1 MLYVCV
7 YIYIYRCPRIIIFST
22 YLLSIL
28 KKMEIFQQILLSTS
42 GLLLAVFM
50 VACSPPENHIKCSS
64 TNTNCTITNSYG
76 TFPDR
81 SLCQAA
87 NVAYPTTEEELISI
101 VAGATEAER
110 KVKVATRYS
119 HSIPKLVCPD
129 GQNGLLIS
137 TNYLNRT
144 LEIDVQ
150 SMKMSVESG
159 VTLRQLIN
167 EAAKAG
173 LALPY
178 SPYWWGLT
186 IGGLLSTGAHG
197 STLWG
202 KGSAIHDYVVAL
214 TIISPGGPEDGYAKV
229 RSLDESNS
237 TELNAAKVS
246 LGVLGVISKVTLQLQ
261 PLFKRSISYV
271 VKKDTDL
278 GDQVASF
285 GRQHEFADITWYPS
299 QGKAVYR
306 IDDRISSNTSG
317 NGLYDYIAFRSTLS
331 LGLAAIRATEDAQES
346 LKDPDGKCASAKLI
360 TSTLVNLAYGLTNN
374 GIVFT
379 GYPIIGYHNRL
390 QSSGTCL
397 DSPEDALITA
407 CPWDSRIKGEYFF
420 QATFSISLSVV
431 KSFIQDVQNLV
442 KLEPRALCG
451 LEQYN
456 GILMRYVKAS
466 SAYLGKE
473 DDALDF
479 DMTFYRNKDPTKPR
493 LYEDIYEEIEQLAV
507 FKYGG
512 LPHWGKNR
520 NLVFNGALKKYKNA
534 GAFLRVKEMYDPL
547 GLFSNEWADQVLGLK
562 GEVNIIKE
570 GCALEGLCICSQDI
584 HCAPRDGYLCRAGKI
599 YQDARV
605 CALVSNSEQ

>member
-1 MLYVCV
+1 MSVNVKLY
-7 YIYIYRCPRIIIFST
+7 IKKILFST
-22 YLLSIL
+22 KPLSIL
-28 KKMEIFQQILLSTS
+28 KKMEKFQRVLLSAS
-42 GLLLAVFM
+42 CLLLAVFM
-50 VACSPPENHIKCSS
+50 VGCSPPENHIKCSS

-81 SLCQAA
+81 SICQAA
-87 NVAYPTTEEELISI
+87 NAAYPTTEEELISI
-101 VAGATEAER
+101 VAAATKAKR

-137 TNYLNRT
+137 TDYLNRT

-150 SMKMSVESG
+150 SMTMSVESG

-237 TELNAAKVS
+237 AELDAAKVS

-261 PLFKRSISYV
+261 PLFKRSISYE

-317 NGLYDYIAFRSTLS
+317 NGLYDYIPFRSTPS
-331 LGLAAIRATEDAQES
+331 LGLAVVRATEDAQES

-360 TSTLVNLAYGLTNN
+360 TSTLKNLAYGLTNN

-397 DSPEDALITA
+397 DSPEDAMITA

-431 KSFIQDVQNLV
+431 KSFIQDVQMLV
-442 KLEPRALCG
+442 KLDPRALCG

-479 DMTFYRNKDPTKPR
+479 DITFYRNKDPAKPR
-493 LYEDIYEEIEQLAV
+493 LYEDILEEIEQLAV

-547 GLFSNEWADQVLGLK
+547 GLFSNEWTDQVLGLK
-562 GEVNIIKE
+562 GDVNIIKE

-584 HCAPRDGYLCRAGKI
+584 HCAPSKGYLCRAGKI
-599 YQDARV
+599 YQEARV
-605 CALVSNSEQ
+605 CAHVSTPEQ

>member
-1 MLYVCV
+1 M
-7 YIYIYRCPRIIIFST
+7 
-22 YLLSIL
+22 L

-271 VKKDTDL
+271 VKKDADL
-278 GDQVASF
+278 GDEVASF

-331 LGLAAIRATEDAQES
+331 LGLAAIRATEDTQES

-407 CPWDSRIKGEYFF
+407 CPWDSRIMGEYFF
-420 QATFSISLSVV
+420 QVTFSISLSVV

-442 KLEPRALCG
+442 KPEPRALCG
-451 LEQYN
+451 LELYN

-547 GLFSNEWADQVLGLK
+547 GLFSNEWTDQVLGLK
-562 GEVNIIKE
+562 GDVNIIKE

-605 CALVSNSEQ
+605 CALVSTSEQ

>member
-1 MLYVCV
+1 MSVNVKLY
-7 YIYIYRCPRIIIFST
+7 IKKKLFST
-22 YLLSIL
+22 KPLSIL
-28 KKMEIFQQILLSTS
+28 KKMEKFQRVLLSAS
-42 GLLLAVFM
+42 CLLLAVFM
-50 VACSPPENHIKCSS
+50 VGCSPPENHIKCSS

-81 SLCQAA
+81 SICQAA
-87 NVAYPTTEEELISI
+87 NAAYPTTEEELISI
-101 VAGATEAER
+101 VAAATKAKR

-137 TNYLNRT
+137 TDYLNRT

-150 SMKMSVESG
+150 SMTMSVESG

-237 TELNAAKVS
+237 AELDAAKVS

-261 PLFKRSISYV
+261 PLFKRSISYE

-317 NGLYDYIAFRSTLS
+317 NGLYDYIPFRSTPS
-331 LGLAAIRATEDAQES
+331 LGLAVVRATEDAQES

-360 TSTLVNLAYGLTNN
+360 TSTLKNLAYGLTNN

-397 DSPEDALITA
+397 DSPEDAMITA

-431 KSFIQDVQNLV
+431 KSFIQDVQMLV
-442 KLEPRALCG
+442 KLDPRALCG

-479 DMTFYRNKDPTKPR
+479 DITFYRNKDPAKPR
-493 LYEDIYEEIEQLAV
+493 LYEDILEEIEQLAV

-547 GLFSNEWADQVLGLK
+547 GLFSNEWTDQVLGLK
-562 GEVNIIKE
+562 GDVNIIKE

-584 HCAPRDGYLCRAGKI
+584 HCAPSKGYLCRAGKI
-599 YQDARV
+599 YQEARV
-605 CALVSNSEQ
+605 CAHVSTPEQ

>member
-1 MLYVCV
+1 ML
-7 YIYIYRCPRIIIFST
+7 
-22 YLLSIL
+22 LMSIL
-28 KKMEIFQQILLSTS
+28 KRMEIFQRILLSTS
-42 GLLLAVFM
+42 CLLLVVFM
-50 VACSPPENHIKCSS
+50 VDCSPPENHIKCSS
-64 TNTNCTITNSYG
+64 ANTNCTITNSYG

-81 SLCQAA
+81 SICQAA

-101 VAGATEAER
+101 VAEATRARR

-150 SMKMSVESG
+150 SMTMSVESG
-159 VTLRQLIN
+159 VSLRQLIN

-214 TIISPGGPEDGYAKV
+214 TIVSPGGSKDGYAKV
-229 RSLDESNS
+229 RRLNETNSSELD
-237 TELNAAKVS
+237 AARVS

-271 VKKDTDL
+271 VKSDTDL

-285 GRQHEFADITWYPS
+285 GRQHEFADISWYPS

-306 IDDRISSNTSG
+306 VDDRVSSNTSG
-317 NGLYDYIAFRSTLS
+317 NGLYDSIPFRSTLS
-331 LGLAAIRATEDAQES
+331 LGLAVIRATEDTQES
-346 LKDPDGKCASAKLI
+346 MKDPDGKCASAKLI
-360 TSTLVNLAYGLTNN
+360 TSTLIQMAYGLTNN
-374 GIVFT
+374 GLVFT

-431 KSFIQDVQNLV
+431 KNFIQDVQKLV
-442 KLEPRALCG
+442 KMEPRALCG

-479 DMTFYRNKDPTKPR
+479 DITFYRNKDPAKPR
-493 LYEDIYEEIEQLAV
+493 LYEDILEEIEQLAV

-520 NLVFNGALKKYKNA
+520 NLVFSGALEKYKKA
-534 GAFLRVKEMYDPL
+534 GAFLRVKEKYDPL
-547 GLFSNEWADQVLGLK
+547 GLFSNEWTDQVLGLK

-584 HCAPRDGYLCRAGKI
+584 HCAPSKGYLCRPGKI

-605 CALVSNSEQ
+605 CTLVSTPEQ

>member
-1 MLYVCV
+1 ML
-7 YIYIYRCPRIIIFST
+7 
-22 YLLSIL
+22 LMSIL
-28 KKMEIFQQILLSTS
+28 KRMEIFQRILLSTS
-42 GLLLAVFM
+42 CLLLVVFM
-50 VACSPPENHIKCSS
+50 VDCSPPENHIKCSS
-64 TNTNCTITNSYG
+64 ANTNCTITNSYG

-81 SLCQAA
+81 SICQAA

-101 VAGATEAER
+101 VAEATRARR

-150 SMKMSVESG
+150 SMTMSVESG
-159 VTLRQLIN
+159 VSLRQLIN

-214 TIISPGGPEDGYAKV
+214 TIVSPGGSKDGYAKV
-229 RSLDESNS
+229 RRLNETNSSELD
-237 TELNAAKVS
+237 AARVS

-271 VKKDTDL
+271 VKSDTDL

-285 GRQHEFADITWYPS
+285 GRQHEFADISWYPS

-306 IDDRISSNTSG
+306 VDDRVSSNTSG
-317 NGLYDYIAFRSTLS
+317 NGLYDSIPFRSTLS
-331 LGLAAIRATEDAQES
+331 LGLAVIRATEDTQES
-346 LKDPDGKCASAKLI
+346 MKDPDGKCASAKLI
-360 TSTLVNLAYGLTNN
+360 TSTLIQMAYGLTNN
-374 GIVFT
+374 GLVFT

-431 KSFIQDVQNLV
+431 KNFIQDVQKLV
-442 KLEPRALCG
+442 KMEPRALCG

-479 DMTFYRNKDPTKPR
+479 DITFYRNKDPAKPR
-493 LYEDIYEEIEQLAV
+493 LYEDILEEIEQLAV

-520 NLVFNGALKKYKNA
+520 NLVFSGALEKYKKA
-534 GAFLRVKEMYDPL
+534 GAFLRVKEKYDPL
-547 GLFSNEWADQVLGLK
+547 GLFSNEWTDQVLGLK
-562 GEVNIIKE
+562 GETRKNLSRRKGMYPRFYSGAVTARDE
-570 GCALEGLCICSQDI
+570 GSVTAD
-584 HCAPRDGYLCRAGKI
+584 R
-599 YQDARV
+599 
-605 CALVSNSEQ
+605 LVVLQTQNQELLNNQ

>member
-1 MLYVCV
+1 M
-7 YIYIYRCPRIIIFST
+7 
-22 YLLSIL
+22 L

-87 NVAYPTTEEELISI
+87 DVAYPTTEEELISI

-271 VKKDTDL
+271 VKKDADL
-278 GDQVASF
+278 GDEVASF

-331 LGLAAIRATEDAQES
+331 LGLAAIRATEDTQES

-407 CPWDSRIKGEYFF
+407 CPWDSRIMGEYFF
-420 QATFSISLSVV
+420 QVTFSISLSVV

-442 KLEPRALCG
+442 KPEPRALCG
-451 LEQYN
+451 LELYN

-547 GLFSNEWADQVLGLK
+547 GLFSNEWTDQVLGLK
-562 GEVNIIKE
+562 GDVNIIKE

-605 CALVSNSEQ
+605 CALVSTSEQ

>member
-1 MLYVCV
+1 
-7 YIYIYRCPRIIIFST
+7 
-22 YLLSIL
+22 
-28 KKMEIFQQILLSTS
+28 MEIFRQILLSTS

-186 IGGLLSTGAHG
+186 VGGLLSTGAHG

-237 TELNAAKVS
+237 TEFNAAKVS
-246 LGVLGVISKVTLQLQ
+246 LGVLGVISKV
-261 PLFKRSISYV
+261 REV
-271 VKKDTDL
+271 
-278 GDQVASF
+278 
-285 GRQHEFADITWYPS
+285 
-299 QGKAVYR
+299 
-306 IDDRISSNTSG
+306 
-317 NGLYDYIAFRSTLS
+317 
-331 LGLAAIRATEDAQES
+331 
-346 LKDPDGKCASAKLI
+346 LI
-360 TSTLVNLAYGLTNN
+360 
-374 GIVFT
+374 
-379 GYPIIGYHNRL
+379 
-390 QSSGTCL
+390 
-397 DSPEDALITA
+397 
-407 CPWDSRIKGEYFF
+407 
-420 QATFSISLSVV
+420 ISLFYLHPVHNLPWHSMSVPLE
-431 KSFIQDVQNLV
+431 SCRPQNGNHSV
-442 KLEPRALCG
+442 
-451 LEQYN
+451 
-456 GILMRYVKAS
+456 
-466 SAYLGKE
+466 
-473 DDALDF
+473 
-479 DMTFYRNKDPTKPR
+479 
-493 LYEDIYEEIEQLAV
+493 
-507 FKYGG
+507 
-512 LPHWGKNR
+512 
-520 NLVFNGALKKYKNA
+520 
-534 GAFLRVKEMYDPL
+534 
-547 GLFSNEWADQVLGLK
+547 
-562 GEVNIIKE
+562 
-570 GCALEGLCICSQDI
+570 
-584 HCAPRDGYLCRAGKI
+584 
-599 YQDARV
+599 
-605 CALVSNSEQ
+605 

>member
-1 MLYVCV
+1 M
-7 YIYIYRCPRIIIFST
+7 
-22 YLLSIL
+22 
-28 KKMEIFQQILLSTS
+28 
-42 GLLLAVFM
+42 
-50 VACSPPENHIKCSS
+50 
-64 TNTNCTITNSYG
+64 
-76 TFPDR
+76 
-81 SLCQAA
+81 
-87 NVAYPTTEEELISI
+87 AYPATEEELISI
-101 VAGATEAER
+101 VAAATRAAR

-137 TNYLNRT
+137 TDYLNRT

-150 SMKMSVESG
+150 SMTMTVESG

-186 IGGLLSTGAHG
+186 TGGLLSTGAHG

-202 KGSAIHDYVVAL
+202 KGSAVHDYVVAL
-214 TIISPGGPEDGYAKV
+214 TVVSPGRPEDGYAKV
-229 RSLDESNS
+229 RRLNESNS
-237 TELNAAKVS
+237 SELDAAKVS

-271 VKKDTDL
+271 VKEDADL

-317 NGLYDYIAFRSTLS
+317 NGLYDYIPFRSTLS
-331 LGLAAIRATEDAQES
+331 LGLAAVRATEDAQES

-360 TSTLVNLAYGLTNN
+360 TSTLKNLAYGLTNN
-374 GIVFT
+374 GILFT

-479 DMTFYRNKDPTKPR
+479 DITFYRNKDPAKPR
-493 LYEDIYEEIEQLAV
+493 LYEDILEEIEQLAV

-547 GLFSNEWADQVLGLK
+547 GLFSNEWTDQVLGLK
-562 GEVNIIKE
+562 GDVNIIKD
-570 GCALEGLCICSQDI
+570 GCALEGLCICSQDT
-584 HCAPRDGYLCRAGKI
+584 HCAPSKGYLCRPGKI
-599 YQDARV
+599 YQEARV
-605 CALVSNSEQ
+605 CAHVSTPEQ

>member
-1 MLYVCV
+1 
-7 YIYIYRCPRIIIFST
+7 
-22 YLLSIL
+22 
-28 KKMEIFQQILLSTS
+28 MEIFLRILLSTS
-42 GLLLAVFM
+42 CLLLAVFM
-50 VACSPPENHIKCSS
+50 VDCSPPENHIKCSS
-64 TNTNCTITNSYG
+64 ANTNCIITNSYG

-81 SLCQAA
+81 SICQAA
-87 NVAYPTTEEELISI
+87 NVVYPTTEEELISI
-101 VAGATEAER
+101 VAGATKAKR

-150 SMKMSVESG
+150 SMTMSVESG

-214 TIISPGGPEDGYAKV
+214 TIVSPGGSKDGYAKV
-229 RSLDESNS
+229 RRLNESNS
-237 TELNAAKVS
+237 SELDAARVS

-271 VKKDTDL
+271 VKSDVDL

-285 GRQHEFADITWYPS
+285 GRQHEFADISWYPS

-306 IDDRISSNTSG
+306 VDDRVSSNTSG
-317 NGLYDYIAFRSTLS
+317 NGIYDYIPFRSTLS
-331 LGLAAIRATEDAQES
+331 LGLAVIRATEDTQES
-346 LKDPDGKCASAKLI
+346 MKDPDGKCASAKLI
-360 TSTLVNLAYGLTNN
+360 TSTLIRMAYGLTNN
-374 GIVFT
+374 GLVFT

-397 DSPEDALITA
+397 DSPEDAMITA

-420 QATFSISLSVV
+420 QATFSISLPVV
-431 KSFIQDVQNLV
+431 KSFIQDVQKLV

-479 DMTFYRNKDPTKPR
+479 DITFYRNKDPAKPR
-493 LYEDIYEEIEQLAV
+493 LYEDILEEIEQLAV

-520 NLVFNGALKKYKNA
+520 NLVFNGALEKYKKA
-534 GAFLRVKEMYDPL
+534 GAFLRVKEKYDPL
-547 GLFSNEWADQVLGLK
+547 GLFSNEWTDQVLGLK

-584 HCAPRDGYLCRAGKI
+584 HCAPGKGYLCRPGKI

-605 CALVSNSEQ
+605 CALVTPPEQ

>member
-1 MLYVCV
+1 MCV

-360 TSTLVNLAYGLTNN
+360 TSSLVNLAYGLTNN

-420 QATFSISLSVV
+420 QATISISLSVV

-605 CALVSNSEQ
+605 CALVSTSEQ